1 MENKEISNYPELVLH
16 IMHLKQEKFNQEEE
30 IKYTLRELIFLLNPI
45 TMFKKG
51 LHGLAEDSQAR
62 FDLAKV
68 GLDMGISI
76 LVNGLLRNRYGIKGM
91 VGKLLLEKFS
101 STIIGNNLSKIVTG
115 IRNRFHRPTPIE
127 LNQQ

>member
-16 IMHLKQEKFNQEEE
+16 IMHLKQEKFKQEEE

-45 TMFKKG
+45 TMFKQG
-51 LHGLAEDSQAR
+51 LHGLADDSQAK

-76 LVNGLLRNRYGIKGM
+76 LVNGILRNRYGIKGM
-91 VGKLLLEKFS
+91 IGKLLLEKFS